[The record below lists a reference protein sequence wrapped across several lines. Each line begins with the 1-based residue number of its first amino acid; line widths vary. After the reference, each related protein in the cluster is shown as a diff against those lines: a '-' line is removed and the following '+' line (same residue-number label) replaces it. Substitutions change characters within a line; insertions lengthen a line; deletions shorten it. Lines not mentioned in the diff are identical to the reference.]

1 MDLVVLTDT
10 IIKKLV
16 SDRDS
21 VSVKEFEST
30 DENTVQIEVVV
41 SESDL
46 GKVIGKNGKT
56 INSIRT
62 IVQASSYLKDNKTVK
77 INVDSI

>member
-21 VSVKEFEST
+21 VSVKEFESD
-30 DENTVQIEVVV
+30 DEKTVQVEVVV
-41 SESDL
+41 SDDDL

-62 IVQASSYLKDNKTVK
+62 IVQASASLNGGRRVK
-77 INVDSI
+77 INVDSY